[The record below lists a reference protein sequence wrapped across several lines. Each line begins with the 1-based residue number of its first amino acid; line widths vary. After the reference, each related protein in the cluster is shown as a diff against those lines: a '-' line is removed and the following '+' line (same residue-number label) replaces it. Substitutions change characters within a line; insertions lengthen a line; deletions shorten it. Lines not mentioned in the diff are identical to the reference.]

1 MNLSKSFFVF
11 FTQLAILKMTE
22 RDIIGIFGKMNSG
35 KSSLMNLLTQQETS
49 IVDPMPGTT
58 ADTKITLTEIH
69 GLGPVKLMD
78 TAGFDECNE
87 LGDKKR
93 KKSIAALKEC
103 DLVLLVIDPA
113 TFDYE
118 ADRFIIEEA
127 RKLDK
132 QVIIVY
138 NLFRSSDRNGIEKTD
153 VLLSGFRVYH
163 RIVLSAIDI
172 NYRQWLLEAI
182 LDHYIPKK
190 VVVELLPFVEQGEFY
205 VLNIP
210 MDEETPAGRYLR
222 PQAMAEEY
230 ITRKWAFPVSYRMNL
245 TKARAGDPSEKERW
259 YTFINSF
266 TKKPKAII
274 TDSQAMDIMKDWVP
288 DDMALTTFSVMMI
301 NYMSRG
307 RLNEF
312 VSGIK
317 ALNSLQSGDRI
328 LIAEACNH
336 SRIREDIGTVQIP
349 DLLKKYYPDVIVD
362 YTFGREF
369 VDELDMNNY
378 KLVIHCGG
386 CMISNQRMAARLRDL
401 KATGIPITN
410 YGIFLSY
417 IHGEKILERVIAP
430 WAIEEV
436 QSDCNKI

>member
-1 MNLSKSFFVF
+1 
-11 FTQLAILKMTE
+11 MTE

-49 IVDPMPGTT
+49 IVDPTPGTT

-78 TAGFDECNE
+78 TAGFDEQDE
-87 LGDKKR
+87 LGIKKL
-93 KKSIAALKEC
+93 KKTIASLKEC

-113 TFDYE
+113 NFDYK
-118 ADRFIIEEA
+118 ADKYILEQA
-127 RKLDK
+127 RSLEK
-132 QVIIVY
+132 QVIVIY
-138 NLFRSSDRNGIEKTD
+138 NLFDTGDKNRIGKVEE
-153 VLLSGFRVYH
+153 LLTSLRVYH
-163 RIVLSAIDI
+163 RIVLSAIEI
-172 NYRQWLLEAI
+172 NYRQRLLEAI
-182 LDHYIPKK
+182 LANYIPKNLT
-190 VVVELLPFVEQGEFY
+190 VELLPFVEKGEFY
-205 VLNIP
+205 ILNIP
-210 MDEETPAGRYLR
+210 MDEETPPGRYLR

-245 TKARAGDPSEKERW
+245 AKARAGDPAEKERW
-259 YTFINSF
+259 DNFLNNF
-266 TKKPKAII
+266 TQKPKAII
-274 TDSQAMDIMKDWVP
+274 TDSQAMDIMKEWVP
-288 DDMALTTFSVMMI
+288 DELALTTFSIMMI

-312 VSGIK
+312 VRGVK
-317 ALNSLQSGDRI
+317 ALNTLTAGDYV

-349 DLLKKYYPDVIVD
+349 NLIRKFYPGVIVD

-369 VDELDMNNY
+369 VDDLNIQKY

-386 CMISNQRMAARLRDL
+386 CMISGQRMAARLRDL
-401 KATGIPITN
+401 NATGIPITN

-417 IHGEKILERVIAP
+417 IHGEKVLDRVIAP
-430 WAIEEV
+430 WEAA
-436 QSDCNKI
+436 KG

>member
-1 MNLSKSFFVF
+1 
-11 FTQLAILKMTE
+11 MTE

-49 IVDPMPGTT
+49 IVDPTPGTT

-78 TAGFDECNE
+78 TAGFDEQDE
-87 LGDKKR
+87 LGIKKL
-93 KKSIAALKEC
+93 KKTIASLKEC

-113 TFDYE
+113 NFDYE
-118 ADRFIIEEA
+118 ADKYILEQA
-127 RKLDK
+127 RSLEK
-132 QVIIVY
+132 QVIVIY
-138 NLFRSSDRNGIEKTD
+138 NLFDTGDKNRIGKVEE
-153 VLLSGFRVYH
+153 LLTSLRVYH

-172 NYRQWLLEAI
+172 NYRQRLLEAI
-182 LDHYIPKK
+182 LANYIPKNLT
-190 VVVELLPFVEQGEFY
+190 VELLPFVEKGEFY
-205 VLNIP
+205 ILNIP
-210 MDEETPAGRYLR
+210 MDEETPPGRYLR

-245 TKARAGDPSEKERW
+245 VKARAGDPAEKERW
-259 YTFINSF
+259 DNFLNNF
-266 TKKPKAII
+266 TQKPKAII
-274 TDSQAMDIMKDWVP
+274 TDSQAMDIMKEWVP
-288 DDMALTTFSVMMI
+288 DDMALTTFSIMMI

-312 VSGIK
+312 VRGVR
-317 ALNSLQSGDRI
+317 ALNALTAGDFV

-349 DLLKKYYPDVIVD
+349 NLIRKFYPGVIVD

-369 VDELDMNNY
+369 VDDLNIMKY

-386 CMISNQRMAARLRDL
+386 CMISGQRMAARLRDL
-401 KATGIPITN
+401 NATGIPITN

-417 IHGEKILERVIAP
+417 IHGEKVLDRVIAP
-430 WAIEEV
+430 WEAAK
-436 QSDCNKI
+436 S

>member
-1 MNLSKSFFVF
+1 
-11 FTQLAILKMTE
+11 MTE

-49 IVDPMPGTT
+49 IVDPTPGTT

-78 TAGFDECNE
+78 TAGFDEQDD
-87 LGDKKR
+87 LGIKKL
-93 KKSIAALKEC
+93 KKTIAALKEC
-103 DLVLLVIDPA
+103 DLVLLVIDPGN
-113 TFDYE
+113 FDYE
-118 ADRFIIEEA
+118 TDKYILEQA
-127 RKLDK
+127 RSLDK
-132 QVIIVY
+132 QVIVVY
-138 NLFRSSDRNGIEKTD
+138 NLFDISDKNRIGKVEE
-153 VLLSGFRVYH
+153 LLTSLRVYH

-172 NYRQWLLEAI
+172 NFRQRLLEAI
-182 LDHYIPKK
+182 LANYIPKNIT
-190 VVVELLPFVEQGEFY
+190 VELLPFVEKGEFY
-205 VLNIP
+205 ILNIP
-210 MDEETPAGRYLR
+210 MDEETPPGRYLR

-245 TKARAGDPSEKERW
+245 AKARAGDPEEKERW
-259 YTFINSF
+259 YSF
-266 TKKPKAII
+266 LNNFTQKPKAII
-274 TDSQAMDIMKDWVP
+274 TDSQAMDIMKAWAP
-288 DDMALTTFSVMMI
+288 DDMALTTFSIMMI

-312 VSGIK
+312 VSGVR
-317 ALNSLQSGDRI
+317 ALKTLAAGDFI

-349 DLLKKYYPDVIVD
+349 NLIRKFYPGVIVD

-369 VDELDMNNY
+369 VENLDMKKY

-386 CMISNQRMAARLRDL
+386 CMISVQRMAARLRDL
-401 KATGIPITN
+401 NATGIPITN

-417 IHGEKILERVIAP
+417 IHGEKVLDRVMTP
-430 WAIEEV
+430 WETA
-436 QSDCNKI
+436 NG

>member
-1 MNLSKSFFVF
+1 
-11 FTQLAILKMTE
+11 MTE

-49 IVDPMPGTT
+49 IVDPSPGTT

-69 GLGPVKLMD
+69 GLGPVKLLD
-78 TAGFDECNE
+78 TAGFDEQHD
-87 LGDKKR
+87 LGLKKR
-93 KKSIAALKEC
+93 HKVIAALKEC

-113 TFDYE
+113 TFDCE
-118 ADRFIIEEA
+118 TDKLILEEA
-127 RKLDK
+127 RSLDK
-132 QVIIVY
+132 QVIVVY
-138 NLFRSSDRNGIEKTD
+138 NLFRINDKNRIDKVEE
-153 VLLSGFRVYH
+153 LLTRLRVYH
-163 RIVLSAIDI
+163 RIVVNAIDI
-172 NYRQWLLEAI
+172 TYRQRLLEAI
-182 LDHYIPKK
+182 LANYIPKN
-190 VVVELLPFVEQGEFY
+190 VNIDLLPFVQKGEFY
-205 VLNIP
+205 ILNIP
-210 MDEETPAGRYLR
+210 MDEETPPGRYLR

-245 TKARAGDPSEKERW
+245 AKARAGDSSEKERW
-259 YTFINSF
+259 NGFINSF
-266 TKKPKAII
+266 TKRPKAII
-274 TDSQAMDIMKDWVP
+274 TDSQAMDIMKDWAP

-312 VSGIK
+312 VNGIR
-317 ALNSLQSGDRI
+317 ALNSLVTGDHI

-349 DLLKKYYPDVIVD
+349 NLLKKYYPEVIVN

-369 VDELDMNNY
+369 VDDLDMKKY

-386 CMISNQRMAARLRDL
+386 CMISNQLMAARLRDL
-401 KATGIPITN
+401 NATGVPITN

-417 IHGEKILERVIAP
+417 IHGEKILDKVIAP
-430 WAIEEV
+430 WEKGNE
-436 QSDCNKI
+436 

>member
-1 MNLSKSFFVF
+1 
-11 FTQLAILKMTE
+11 MTE

-49 IVDPMPGTT
+49 IVDPSPGTT

-69 GLGPVKLMD
+69 GLGPVKLLD
-78 TAGFDECNE
+78 TAGFDEQHD
-87 LGDKKR
+87 LGLKKR
-93 KKSIAALKEC
+93 HKVIAALKEC

-113 TFDYE
+113 AFDCE
-118 ADRFIIEEA
+118 TDKLILEEA
-127 RKLDK
+127 RSLDK
-132 QVIIVY
+132 QVIVVY
-138 NLFRSSDRNGIEKTD
+138 NLFRINDKNRIDKVEE
-153 VLLSGFRVYH
+153 LLTRLRVYH
-163 RIVLSAIDI
+163 RIVVNAIDI
-172 NYRQWLLEAI
+172 TYRQRLLEAI
-182 LDHYIPKK
+182 LANYIPKN
-190 VVVELLPFVEQGEFY
+190 VNIDLLPFVQKGEFY
-205 VLNIP
+205 ILNIP
-210 MDEETPAGRYLR
+210 MDEETPPGRYLR

-245 TKARAGDPSEKERW
+245 TKARAGDSSEKERW
-259 YTFINSF
+259 NGFINSF
-266 TKKPKAII
+266 TKRPKAII
-274 TDSQAMDIMKDWVP
+274 TDSQAMDIMKDWAP

-312 VSGIK
+312 VNGIR
-317 ALNSLQSGDRI
+317 ALNSLVTGDHI

-349 DLLKKYYPDVIVD
+349 NLLKKYYPEVIVN

-369 VDELDMNNY
+369 VDDLDMKKY

-386 CMISNQRMAARLRDL
+386 CMISNQLMAARLRDL
-401 KATGIPITN
+401 NATGVPITN

-417 IHGEKILERVIAP
+417 IHGEKILDRVIAP
-430 WAIEEV
+430 WEARSE
-436 QSDCNKI
+436 